1 MDECGVCGG
10 NGAPC
15 FDYIQNIDDTSSQNY
30 FNNYYYPVLPKL
42 NKFGKFDVENLQGN
56 RKPFGSNERKW
67 NDNEDKNAVVTQV
80 KMPNRFISNVV
91 VDLDFSEINENSL
104 VDLAGNKNYGIFI
117 NDYQIKFNEDN
128 QPIKKKQPTRSKLG
142 KSKKG
147 KSF

>member
-1 MDECGVCGG
+1 MFLGPWDQGG
-10 NGAPC
+10 
-15 FDYIQNIDDTSSQNY
+15 D
-30 FNNYYYPVLPKL
+30 
-42 NKFGKFDVENLQGN
+42 
-56 RKPFGSNERKW
+56 W
-67 NDNEDKNAVVTQV
+67 NDDAFNGITRWL
-80 KMPNRFISNVV
+80 NRVW
-91 VDLDFSEINENSL
+91 DLCTRDSSEINENSL

>member
-1 MDECGVCGG
+1 
-10 NGAPC
+10 
-15 FDYIQNIDDTSSQNY
+15 
-30 FNNYYYPVLPKL
+30 
-42 NKFGKFDVENLQGN
+42 
-56 RKPFGSNERKW
+56 
-67 NDNEDKNAVVTQV
+67 
-80 KMPNRFISNVV
+80 MPNRFISNVV